1 MKEKKKRLL
10 VSLVAKSLTTDANFG
25 AENEFCGNAWTVST
39 RRIQEMC
46 LIFQTVRCSST
57 SIVLRSCVPRGR
69 PDVCTMVA
77 VDTRR
82 EVGTGSSNLDPCSSV
97 RMYTQARATT
107 CPACSTRV
115 CLHLL
120 LPLSASLFLRTLHHL
135 TSLPHV
141 IFSHLFFP
149 PPYCNCRSPVFC
161 SMFSWNVCRG
171 ASSRRVPLP
180 VSMERSDHAPTQR
193 WASSQVLWAD
203 RFGSTFL
210 SWSSFLLK
218 KGLQRA
224 DGMLKFNRAIFWKFP
239 KAHGNNICLR
249 NVEQRKLHAEE
260 HGNSQGLEEM
270 CSATF
275 RLWNL
280 RGSVAYRPQPRH
292 AQGQS
297 SSICRYYSTVPA
309 VVG

>member
-1 MKEKKKRLL
+1 
-10 VSLVAKSLTTDANFG
+10 
-25 AENEFCGNAWTVST
+25 
-39 RRIQEMC
+39 MC

-149 PPYCNCRSPVFC
+149 PPTVTADLLCFAQC
-161 SMFSWNVCRG
+161 SR
-171 ASSRRVPLP
+171 
-180 VSMERSDHAPTQR
+180 
-193 WASSQVLWAD
+193 
-203 RFGSTFL
+203 
-210 SWSSFLLK
+210 
-218 KGLQRA
+218 
-224 DGMLKFNRAIFWKFP
+224 
-239 KAHGNNICLR
+239 
-249 NVEQRKLHAEE
+249 
-260 HGNSQGLEEM
+260 EM
-270 CSATF
+270 CAEGP
-275 RLWNL
+275 RPE
-280 RGSVAYRPQPRH
+280 GSR
-292 AQGQS
+292 S
-297 SSICRYYSTVPA
+297 L
-309 VVG
+309 